1 MERSEKA
8 KKLREQRKFGKKV
21 GVFIWC
27 GSCHC
32 FLKQCASASF
42 KCASFWKRQILS
54 RGYFDSITD
63 TMFYYLC
70 IKTVNFQFF
79 LPGSNRSDPEETKG
93 EKSYDVCCEEI
104 PERLFVFSSFGK
116 KTFLYL
122 LMYCKPQCVFL

>member
-79 LPGSNRSDPEETKG
+79 YQVQIEVIQKRQKEKKAMMSAVKKYQKG
-93 EKSYDVCCEEI
+93 YLFFLHLEK
-104 PERLFVFSSFGK
+104 
-116 KTFLYL
+116 
-122 LMYCKPQCVFL
+122 KPFCIY